1 MKCIDGIK
9 NYFLY
14 NEVAIW
20 FKYMM
25 ARLYPSHI
33 NEHISTLYKYALE
46 CSHITELGTHKFKT
60 VTSSGISTRAF
71 ILGLIDSTVLRPKAL
86 VGVDL
91 KYNSEI
97 DYIENC
103 CYYNNIKYHFYETNH
118 LNEEDLEKTDLLF
131 IDSWHVYG
139 HLKRELAKY
148 HSKVRKYII
157 LHHTT
162 IDGIVGESIRMKY
175 DIKKQMKE
183 SGYEYEEITRGIW
196 EAIEEFLILHP
207 EFYIKERFTNNNGLT
222 IIQRQ

>member
-20 FKYMM
+20 FKYLM
-25 ARLYPSHI
+25 ARLYPSDI

-46 CSHITELGTHKFKT
+46 CSHITELGTRKFQT
-60 VTSSGISTRAF
+60 VSSFGVSTRAF
-71 ILGLIDSTVLRPKAL
+71 ILGLIDSTALRPKVL

-91 KYNSEI
+91 EYNSEI

-118 LNEEDLEKTDLLF
+118 LNEDLEKTDLLF

-162 IDGIVGESIRMKY
+162 IDANVSESIRLNHNIKDKMK
-175 DIKKQMKE
+175 Q

-196 EAIEEFLILHP
+196 GAIEEFLILHP
-207 EFYIKERFTNNNGLT
+207 EFYIKENFTNNNGLT
-222 IIQRQ
+222 ILHKK